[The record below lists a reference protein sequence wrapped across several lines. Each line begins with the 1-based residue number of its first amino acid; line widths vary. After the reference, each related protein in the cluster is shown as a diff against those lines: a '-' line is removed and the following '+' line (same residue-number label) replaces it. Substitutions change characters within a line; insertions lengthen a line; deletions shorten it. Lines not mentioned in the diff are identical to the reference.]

1 MKFGAVPIDEAEGAI
16 LAHSLKLAD
25 GTRLKKGIVL
35 AAGDIEKLVR
45 SGISDIVVAQL
56 SDDEIGEDEA
66 ATQLAGK
73 LLNDAL
79 RLDAASTGRVN
90 VFAEHNGLLKIDKAA
105 IDRVNQ
111 IDPGITIATLADYAE
126 VNSGRMVATIKII
139 PYGVS
144 GAALD
149 QAVMALGAESVTI
162 SQYQALR
169 IGVIATQLPSLKP
182 SVMDKTIRVLEQRL
196 LLSGSTII
204 REIRVPHETDSVKS
218 AIDEISAECDIVI
231 LFGASAISDIGDVI
245 PQALVQAG
253 GEIIRFGMPVDPGNL
268 MLLGDLAGKPV
279 IGAPGCARSPAENGF
294 DWILQRTLAGL
305 KVSENDIMGLGV
317 GGLLMEIGSRPRPR
331 EKPAE
336 TSLKT
341 AAIIL
346 AAGQSSRMGVEN
358 KLLATLDDKAL
369 VRYVA
374 EAATANSE
382 LDVVVVTGHEAD
394 LVSGELGDMK
404 LRFAHNGSY
413 EEGLSTSLA
422 AGIAAVETSADQAI
436 VLLGDMPDISA
447 EMIAQ
452 LIDATK
458 KASPSSIIMATHNGK
473 RGNPT
478 LWPKAFFPALRAISG
493 DVGAR
498 HLIGENQEKV
508 VEVELGEAA
517 SFDVDTPQ
525 ALKNAR
531 NQRS

>member
-35 AAGDIEKLVR
+35 SPSDIEKLAQ
-45 SGISDIVVAQL
+45 SGIDQIVVAQF
-56 SDDEIGEDEA
+56 SDDEIGEDAA
-66 ATQLAGK
+66 ATKLAGK
-73 LLNDAL
+73 LLNDGL

-90 VFAEHNGLLKIDKAA
+90 IFAEHNGLLKVDKAD

-139 PYGVS
+139 PYGVNS
-144 GAALD
+144 AALD
-149 QAVMALGAESVTI
+149 RALA
-162 SQYQALR
+162 ALNADTVKVSKYKAFR

-196 LLSGSTII
+196 VLSDSTII
-204 REIRVPHETDSVKS
+204 REIRVAHETDAVKA
-218 AIDEISAECDIVI
+218 AIDEISAECDLII

-253 GEIIRFGMPVDPGNL
+253 GEVIRFGMPVDPGNL
-268 MLLGDLAGKPV
+268 MLLGDLSGKPV

-294 DWILQRTLAGL
+294 DWVLQRTLAGL
-305 KVSENDIMGLGV
+305 KVSEIDIMGLGV

-336 TSLKT
+336 ASLKT

-369 VRYVA
+369 VRHVA
-374 EAATANSE
+374 EAAIKDSN

-394 LVSGELGDMK
+394 QISDELARLN
-404 LRFAHNGSY
+404 LRFAHNANY

-422 AGIAAVETSADQAI
+422 TGISAVETSADQAI

-447 EMIAQ
+447 AMIKK
-452 LIDATK
+452 LIDAAK
-458 KASPSSIIMATHNGK
+458 KASPGSIIMATHSGK

-508 VEVELGEAA
+508 IEVELGEAA

-531 NQRS
+531 DQRS

>member
-1 MKFGAVPIDEAEGAI
+1 MKFGAVPLDEAEGSI

-25 GTRLKKGIVL
+25 GTRLKKGVVL
-35 AAGDIEKLVR
+35 APSDIEKLIQ

-56 SDDEIGEDEA
+56 SGDEIGEDEA
-66 ATQLAGK
+66 ATKLAAK
-73 LLNDAL
+73 LLNNGL

-90 VFAEHNGLLKIDKAA
+90 IFAEHNGLLKVDKTA

-111 IDPGITIATLADYAE
+111 IDPGITIATLANYAE

-139 PYGVS
+139 PYGVN

-149 QAVMALGAESVTI
+149 KALAALGMESVKI
-162 SQYQALR
+162 SQYRALR
-169 IGVIATQLPSLKP
+169 VGVIATQLPSLKN

-196 LLSGSTII
+196 LLSESAII
-204 REIRVPHETDSVKS
+204 REVRVPHETDAVKT
-218 AIDEISAECDIVI
+218 AINEISVECDLVI

-245 PQALVQAG
+245 PQALIQAG

-268 MLLGDLAGKPV
+268 MLLGDLDGKPV

-294 DWILQRTLAGL
+294 DWILQRTLAGQ
-305 KVSENDIMGLGV
+305 KVSEDDIMGLGV
-317 GGLLMEIGSRPRPR
+317 GGLLMEIGSRPSPR

-358 KLLATLDDKAL
+358 KLLATLEDKAL

-374 EAATANSE
+374 EAASANSK

-394 LVSGELGDMK
+394 LINDELASMK
-404 LRFAHNGSY
+404 LRFSHNANY

-422 AGIAAVETSADQAI
+422 TGIAAVETSADQAI

-447 EMIAQ
+447 EMIGQ
-452 LIDATK
+452 LIDAAR
-458 KASPSSIIMATHNGK
+458 KASPGSIIMATHNGK

-508 VEVELGEAA
+508 VEIELGSAA

-525 ALKNAR
+525 ALKDAR
-531 NQRS
+531 NQRL